1 MMADLITYETIRN
14 AHRNEKGE
22 QMAKLPDGFW
32 PAARAW
38 LAGKLNSRDSSS
50 MLEADSAKKLLED
63 IINRRQRKI
72 VTSALA
78 TVRGAAPPQGMTS
91 EEARLFDQLVA
102 TLKAAAQNALE
113 TALGADSIA
122 EQKLAE
128 LKASIEEAR
137 AEMKFDSRPAIE
149 EHKDVHVPEQQPVD
163 AALKTLPSTRRVRV
177 LTALP
182 QVVSAEDK
190 RAYGPFQAGAVAD
203 LPPDI
208 VRVLAA
214 RSAIEMV
221 T

>member
-1 MMADLITYETIRN
+1 MADLITYETIRN
-14 AHRNEKGE
+14 AHRNEKSE

-38 LAGKLNSRDSSS
+38 LAGKLNSRDSTG

-63 IINRRQRKI
+63 IVNRRQRKT
-72 VTSALA
+72 VTAALA

-91 EEARLFDQLVA
+91 EEAKLFDQLVA

-128 LKASIEEAR
+128 LKASIEDAK
-137 AEMKFDSRPAIE
+137 AQMKTDNKLAIE
-149 EHKDVHVPEQQPVD
+149 EHEDVHIPEQQPAD
-163 AALKTLPSTRRVRV
+163 ATLKTLPSTRRVRV

-182 QVVSAEDK
+182 QVVSMED
-190 RAYGPFQAGAVAD
+190 RRTYGPFQAGQVAE
-203 LPPDI
+203 LPQDI